1 MTPATSMLIW
11 AVYLLGLG
19 VILVAVPNALLL
31 LFGFDPTEE
40 VWIRVVGVLVLI
52 LAYYSLR
59 AAQTDNRT
67 YMEWTVTA
75 RAVVPVFFIGFVVL
89 GMAEPMLIAFGF
101 IDLAG
106 AVPTRR
112 ALRAAPAPA

>member
-1 MTPATSMLIW
+1 MTPATSMWIW

-19 VILVAVPNALLL
+19 VILVAVPNALLVP
-31 LFGFDPTEE
+31 FGFDPTEE

-59 AAQTDNRT
+59 AAQTDDRT

-75 RAVVPVFFIGFVVL
+75 RALVPVFFIGFVVL
-89 GMAEPMLIAFGF
+89 GLARPMLITFGF

-106 AVPTRR
+106 AVLTRR
-112 ALRAAPAPA
+112 ALRTTTAAA